1 VAGADSYVNS
11 SSPGQNFGS
20 QATMQ
25 ISDIKRSL
33 LKFDVSSIPAGSTVT
48 SAELVLCFSSIL
60 SLAVGRTHE
69 LNLANSAW
77 TEAGVTWSNQP
88 AAAAGQPVTW
98 SVPLIAGCISVD
110 ATVGVQAWVDSGVNN
125 GWLITDQDE
134 PSAGSLSEVQYA
146 TREDP
151 ATARR
156 PTLNVTYT
164 P

>member
-1 VAGADSYVNS
+1 
-11 SSPGQNFGS
+11 
-20 QATMQ
+20 
-25 ISDIKRSL
+25 
-33 LKFDVSSIPAGSTVT
+33 
-48 SAELVLCFSSIL
+48 
-60 SLAVGRTHE
+60 
-69 LNLANSAW
+69 
-77 TEAGVTWSNQP
+77 
-88 AAAAGQPVTW
+88 
-98 SVPLIAGCISVD
+98 VPLIAGCISVD